1 MATSSRVDPPVLL
14 DRPDARLARRRRA
27 SREGRSPATPYLYLA
42 PAFVL
47 YAAFL
52 LYPLARAAQ
61 FSLYAWDTVS
71 PAVFVGF
78 DNYATMIANPDLL
91 GAFGHSAVLIVFYA
105 LIPICLGLVVAA
117 ILNRAQVRGLGF
129 FRTVIFLPQVIA
141 MVVVAVAWTRI
152 YSTDG
157 SLNALLHLIGLGD
170 VTRAWLGDYTF
181 ALPAVGL
188 IGTWVETGLVTV
200 LLLAGMGRIPLELY
214 EAARLDGA
222 GPVAEFFAVTL
233 PAVRGEIVVA
243 ATLTV
248 VAALKNFDIIYMTTR
263 GGPGTST
270 SVPSYEVYNQAF
282 GQGQVGMA
290 TTIGVTL
297 AVLIFG
303 INLVLNRF
311 ADRAAD

>member
-1 MATSSRVDPPVLL
+1 MATSSRAEL
-14 DRPDARLARRRRA
+14 RPSRLARQRRA
-27 SREGRSPATPYLYLA
+27 SREGRTAATPYVYIA
-42 PAFVL
+42 PAFLL

-52 LYPLARAAQ
+52 LFPLVRAAP

-71 PAVFVGF
+71 PARFVGF
-78 DNYATMIANPDLL
+78 GNYVKMFNDPDLL
-91 GAFGHSAVLIVFYA
+91 GSFGHSAILILFYA
-105 LIPICLGLVVAA
+105 VLPICLGLIVAA

-141 MVVVAVAWTRI
+141 MVVVAVAWTRL

-157 SLNALLHLIGLGD
+157 SINAFLRMIGLGD
-170 VTRAWLGDYTF
+170 LARAWLGDYTF

-200 LLLAGMGRIPLELY
+200 LLLAGMGRTSRDLY

-222 GPVAEFFAVTL
+222 GPVAEFFAITL

-243 ATLTV
+243 ATLTM

-263 GGPGTST
+263 GGPGSST
-270 SVPSYEVYNQAF
+270 AVPSYQVYNQAF
-282 GQGQVGMA
+282 GLGQVGMA

-297 AVLIFG
+297 ALLIFG
-303 INLVLNRF
+303 INLVLNRLG
-311 ADRAAD
+311 DRGVED

>member
-1 MATSSRVDPPVLL
+1 M
-14 DRPDARLARRRRA
+14 
-27 SREGRSPATPYLYLA
+27 
-42 PAFVL
+42 L

-52 LYPLARAAQ
+52 LFPLVRAAQ

-78 DNYATMIANPDLL
+78 ANYVEMINDPELL
-91 GAFGHSAVLIVFYA
+91 GSFLHSGILIFFYAVL
-105 LIPICLGLVVAA
+105 PICLGLVIAA

-157 SLNALLHLIGLGD
+157 SLNALLRLIGLEE
-170 VTRAWLGDYTF
+170 VTRAWLGDYSF

-200 LLLAGMGRIPLELY
+200 LLLAGMSRIPLDLY

-222 GPVAEFFAVTL
+222 GPVTEFFAITL

-270 SVPSYEVYNQAF
+270 SVPSYQVYNQAF
-282 GQGQVGMA
+282 GLGQVGMA
-290 TTIGVTL
+290 TTIGVSL
-297 AVLIFG
+297 AVLIFL
-303 INLVLNRF
+303 INLVLNRLG
-311 ADRAAD
+311 DKAAQDT

>member
-1 MATSSRVDPPVLL
+1 MATSSRAEV
-14 DRPDARLARRRRA
+14 RPSRLARQRRA
-27 SREGRSPATPYLYLA
+27 SREGRTAVTPYLYIA
-42 PAFVL
+42 PAFVI

-52 LYPLARAAQ
+52 LFPLARAAQ

-71 PAVFVGF
+71 PATFVGF
-78 DNYATMIANPDLL
+78 GNYVKMFNDPDLL
-91 GAFGHSAVLIVFYA
+91 GSFGHSAILILFYA
-105 LIPICLGLVVAA
+105 VLPICLGLVVAA

-141 MVVVAVAWTRI
+141 MVVVAVAWTRL

-157 SLNALLHLIGLGD
+157 SINALLRLVGLGD

-188 IGTWVETGLVTV
+188 IGTWVETGLVTI
-200 LLLAGMGRIPLELY
+200 LLLAGMGRTPRDLY

-222 GPVAEFFAVTL
+222 GPVAEFFAITL

-270 SVPSYEVYNQAF
+270 AVPSYQVYNQAF
-282 GQGQVGMA
+282 GLGQVGMA

-297 AVLIFG
+297 ALLIFV
-303 INLVLNRF
+303 INLVLNRLG
-311 ADRAAD
+311 DKAAED